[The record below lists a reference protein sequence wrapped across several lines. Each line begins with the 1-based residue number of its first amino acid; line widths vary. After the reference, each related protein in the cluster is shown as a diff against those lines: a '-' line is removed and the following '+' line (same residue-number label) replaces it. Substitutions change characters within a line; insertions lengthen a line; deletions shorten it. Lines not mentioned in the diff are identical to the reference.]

1 MKKKPVNIELAKDDE
16 ILREEGMTDGSAT
29 ILGGIEL
36 RPVTATTVSFMN
48 RNSVLS
54 EKDMIWRASAFAFIH
69 SEPLA
74 KVRAVINDPDDFAR
88 AVDDWTEAHI
98 KHHSES
104 LKIIEFIEKAFDRYN
119 SAASDLIA
127 TTGIASGN

>member
-1 MKKKPVNIELAKDDE
+1 MKKKPANIELAKDDE
-16 ILREEGMTDGSAT
+16 ILREEGMTDGPTKIAG
-29 ILGGIEL
+29 LEL

-88 AVDDWTEAHI
+88 AVDDWTETHI